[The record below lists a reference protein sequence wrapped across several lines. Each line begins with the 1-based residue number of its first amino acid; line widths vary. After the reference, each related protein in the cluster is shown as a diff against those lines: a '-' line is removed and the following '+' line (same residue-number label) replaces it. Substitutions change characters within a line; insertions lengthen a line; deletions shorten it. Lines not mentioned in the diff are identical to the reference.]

1 MRRKRRANDGG
12 RAKREAARSKIVE
25 KVRADTDAI
34 IDRHMPYLLDLK
46 ASTAGHNDAAFK
58 VIKTLEKHFPVTQD
72 YKHARSRLARRVVD
86 YNKTHTANLAV
97 PPALTRDRPLAV
109 RRTQS
114 WCERRRQINEAH
126 EALMH
131 ALDDP
136 LSPKLDAAEQLGLS
150 LYFAST
156 LSGLG
161 DHRALTAL
169 RLSLTQTPEI
179 HIHRGLGI
187 AYIWVRYMSRG
198 ACNAFVDD
206 ELVVFRPWIIPT
218 AARIPLLGYLRAK
231 SSGSEVDDD
240 ENEWALIRRAYQ
252 AVAGNSYPRMTFR
265 QFCRTASA
273 VYERQEGVDV
283 PELLVQIGNGQ
294 VECLSL
300 PPDQWDSFL
309 QDFEYMESARE

>member
-1 MRRKRRANDGG
+1 MSRKKRTTDGG
-12 RAKREAARSKIVE
+12 RAKREAARVKIVE
-25 KVRADTDAI
+25 KVRVDTDAI

-46 ASTAGHNDAAFK
+46 ANTEGHNDAALT
-58 VIKTLEKHFPVTQD
+58 VIKTLEKRFTVTQD

-86 YNKTHTANLAV
+86 YNKTHDANLAV

-126 EALMH
+126 ETLMQ

-150 LYFAST
+150 LYFASA
-156 LSGLG
+156 LGGMG
-161 DHRALTAL
+161 DHRALSAL

-179 HIHRGLGI
+179 YIHRGLGI
-187 AYIWVRYMSRG
+187 AYIWVRYVSRG
-198 ACNAFVDD
+198 ACNAFIDD

-218 AARIPLLGYLRAK
+218 AARIPLLGYLGAK
-231 SSGSEVDDD
+231 RSGSKLDDD
-240 ENEWALIRRAYQ
+240 EKEWALIRRAYR
-252 AVAGNSYPRMTFR
+252 AVVGKPYPKMTFR

-273 VYERQEGVDV
+273 IYERQQGVDV
-283 PELLVQIGNGQ
+283 PEVLVQIGNGQ
-294 VECLSL
+294 VECLSP

-309 QDFEYMESARE
+309 QEFAYTGSVHG

>member
-1 MRRKRRANDGG
+1 MSREKKNNDGG
-12 RAKREAARSKIVE
+12 RAKREAARARIVE
-25 KVRADTDAI
+25 KIQADTDAI
-34 IDRHMPYLLDLK
+34 IDQHMPYLLEPG
-46 ASTAGHNDAAFK
+46 AGADNHNDTAFK
-58 VIKTLEKHFPVTQD
+58 IIKTLEKRFTVTQD

-86 YNKTHTANLAV
+86 YNKTHNANLAV

-114 WCERRRQINEAH
+114 WCERRRRINEAH
-126 EALMH
+126 ETLMQ

-150 LYFAST
+150 LYFAAA
-156 LSGLG
+156 LGGMG
-161 DHRALTAL
+161 DHRALSAL

-187 AYIWVRYMSRG
+187 AYIWVRYVSRG
-198 ACNAFVDD
+198 ACNAFIDD

-218 AARIPLLGYLRAK
+218 AARIPLLGYLGAK
-231 SSGSEVDDD
+231 RNGSNIDDSIRD
-240 ENEWALIRRAYQ
+240 WALIRRAYR
-252 AVAGNSYPRMTFR
+252 AVVGKPYPKMTFR

-283 PELLVQIGNGQ
+283 PEVLVQIGNGQ
-294 VECLSL
+294 VECLSP

-309 QDFEYMESARE
+309 QEFAYTEFVHE